1 MATPLARPPSLNPR
15 NPPGARSVRAARGA
29 GAARFLAHRA
39 VWALFTLWLLSVLVF
54 AGGQWLPGDIGRAV
68 LGPLAD
74 ARAVAALNHQ
84 LGADRPL
91 LDQYLTWIGH
101 ALRGDFG
108 TSWTFR
114 QPVAPLVGDALLQ
127 SAKLGL
133 LAFVVVVPLGIGGGV
148 WAALH
153 AGRWLDRLI
162 STLGLCASAV
172 PEFVSSIALILVFG
186 IWLRWLPIEA
196 VAPPNAGVLD
206 TLRHLVLPVLPLVFV
221 FFGYLARIARAG
233 MLDAL
238 EADYTRTAILKGLP
252 RRVVIVRHVLRNAL
266 LPSVTVAATQ
276 LGYLIGGLVVVE
288 SLFRYPG
295 IGSLIYNAAKAKD
308 FPLLEAGVLTVGLVY
323 TLANL
328 AADLLHALFD
338 PRLRAH
344 KGS

>member
-1 MATPLARPPSLNPR
+1 M
-15 NPPGARSVRAARGA
+15 
-29 GAARFLAHRA
+29 
-39 VWALFTLWLLSVLVF
+39 
-54 AGGQWLPGDIGRAV
+54 
-68 LGPLAD
+68 
-74 ARAVAALNHQ
+74 
-84 LGADRPL
+84 
-91 LDQYLTWIGH
+91 
-101 ALRGDFG
+101 
-108 TSWTFR
+108 
-114 QPVAPLVGDALLQ
+114 
-127 SAKLGL
+127 
-133 LAFVVVVPLGIGGGV
+133 
-148 WAALH
+148 
-153 AGRWLDRLI
+153 
-162 STLGLCASAV
+162 
-172 PEFVSSIALILVFG
+172 FG